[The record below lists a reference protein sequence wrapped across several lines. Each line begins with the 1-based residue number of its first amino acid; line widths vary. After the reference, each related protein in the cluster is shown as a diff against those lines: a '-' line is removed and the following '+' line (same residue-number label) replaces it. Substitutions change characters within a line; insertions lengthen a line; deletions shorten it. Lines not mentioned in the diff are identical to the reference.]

1 MRAISVPLLLLSLAA
16 PGRAESQ
23 TFSLEHYAKVARV
36 TDVRVAPQGDRAVM
50 VVAWPNYDSNTWE
63 SEIIEVDLQS
73 KAQRTLTQRKTAA
86 SPRWSPSGD
95 RLAFLAQ
102 VEGKVQLFVMPTAG
116 GDARQVTRSP
126 TGIGT
131 FAWKPDGSAF
141 AFTAASAA
149 EAHGKFDDAFEVNAN
164 DYLTLAAPRPVN
176 LWTIG
181 ADGGDAKSVAR
192 GDWSLPGLF
201 STLAWSADGRTITFT
216 KQDGAGTRDW
226 EKRSLA
232 IANVSSGTLS
242 PVKGIEARHCG
253 AGWISPDGVQ
263 LLVSCPI
270 DGHVKNQT
278 ELVVLPAAGGDARRL
293 TATLD
298 RNFGRGVWSAD
309 SKMIVAT
316 APDGTTSGL
325 WEIPLSG
332 TPRRRTVQ
340 GVGITDL
347 DVTGDGTIVF
357 IGTEARRPPELYVL
371 RPGAAAPERLTDL
384 HAAVTALSL
393 GTVEAMSWK
402 SDDGLPLDG
411 ILTFPPGFD
420 PAHRYPLLLNIHGGP
435 WGSSR
440 ETFSTRNQ
448 LLAGKGFIVFEPNYR
463 GSDNHGNA
471 LYSAV
476 YRDHGAGPG
485 RDVMAG
491 LALLKKRAY
500 VDTTR
505 IGLSGWSYG
514 GYMTTWLIGHYGGW
528 KAAMAGAAV
537 IDLVDDYNL
546 NDLSLFIRAYGETL
560 TFPADLA
567 LMKEQSPMTYV
578 DNMKTPLLLLSDA
591 GDVRVP
597 VTQSYK
603 LLNALRER
611 GREVRMKVWP
621 VPGHFP
627 ADPYRARDI
636 DREWA
641 EYFVKRLRVDAPQP

>member
-1 MRAISVPLLLLSLAA
+1 MRASCVILLILGLAL

-23 TFSLEHYAKVARV
+23 TFTLDDYAKVARV

-50 VVAWPNYDSNTWE
+50 VVAWPNYDSNAWE
-63 SEIIEVDLQS
+63 SEIVQVDLRS
-73 KAQRTLTQRKTAA
+73 KAQHTLTQRKTAS
-86 SPRWSPSGD
+86 SPRWSPTGD

-102 VEGKVQLFVMPTAG
+102 VEGKAQLFVMPTAG

-131 FAWKPDGSAF
+131 FAWKPDGSAL
-141 AFTAASAA
+141 AFTASTPP
-149 EAHGKFDDAFEVNAN
+149 EARGKFDDAFEVNAN
-164 DYLTLAAPRPVN
+164 DYLTLSAPRPVN
-176 LWTIG
+176 LWIIG
-181 ADGGDAKSVAR
+181 ADGGEAKSVAR

-232 IANVSSGTLS
+232 IADVASGKLS
-242 PVKGIEARHCG
+242 PVRGIETRHCG
-253 AGWISPDGVQ
+253 AGWVSPDGGQ
-263 LLVSCPI
+263 LLLSCPV

-278 ELVVLPAAGGDARRL
+278 ELVVLPAIGGEARRL
-293 TATLD
+293 TGALD
-298 RNFGRGVWSAD
+298 RNFSRGVWTAD
-309 SKMIVAT
+309 SRKIVAT

-325 WEIPLSG
+325 WEIPLTG
-332 TPRRRTVQ
+332 APRRREVGGL
-340 GVGITDL
+340 GVSDL
-347 DVTGDGTIVF
+347 DVASDGTIAF
-357 IGTEARRPPELYVL
+357 IGTEARRPAELYVL
-371 RPGAAAPERLTDL
+371 RPGASAPERLTDL
-384 HAAVTALSL
+384 HTAVAALTL
-393 GTVEAMSWK
+393 GAVEAMSWK

-411 ILTFPPGFD
+411 IITFPPGFD
-420 PAHRYPLLLNIHGGP
+420 QARRYPLLLNIHGGP

-440 ETFSTRNQ
+440 ETFSTRSQ

-463 GSDNHGNA
+463 GGDNHGNA
-471 LYSAV
+471 LFSAV

-485 RDVMAG
+485 RDIMAG

-500 VDTTR
+500 VDSTR
-505 IGLSGWSYG
+505 IGVSGWSYG
-514 GYMTTWLIGHYGGW
+514 GYMTTWLIGHYNGW

-578 DNMKTPLLLLSDA
+578 DSMKTPLLLLSDA

-603 LLNALRER
+603 L
-611 GREVRMKVWP
+611 
-621 VPGHFP
+621 F
-627 ADPYRARDI
+627 
-636 DREWA
+636 
-641 EYFVKRLRVDAPQP
+641 